1 MNARNQLLVVLTALM
16 VVSSGGAMVAA
27 ATGGD
32 TVEQGDNVSE
42 DEYEGTD
49 IESADESVAES
60 QDRSETATGLEDNA
74 SDDGELEPDT
84 DSDGNQAAYVT
95 FNDQAIDNDT
105 VVVENATLASGG
117 FVAIHDSSLLVGN
130 VVDSVIGSSTYL
142 EAGTH
147 ENIEITL
154 DEPLEEDE
162 TLIAMPHRDTNDNE
176 TYDFVETDGQAD
188 GPYLT
193 ADNEPVTDDAEITVD
208 GVADEAPVDEEPVDN
223 ETDELP
229 VEEEPVDEEPVDN
242 ETDEEPVDEEPVDNE
257 TDELPVEEEPVDEEP
272 VDNETDEEPVDEEP
286 LDNETDDEP
295 VVEEPVEEE
304 PVEDEP
310 MDQLPIDAD
319 NRPVFVTVENLTVE
333 DLNAENTSVYVLVV
347 GDDIDT
353 DDLPDEIDNITEEPI
368 VDDTD
373 DELLDNETDDED
385 EVPVDDDTDDEPLDN
400 ETDDEDEVP
409 VDDDTDD
416 NGLFGDETDNETDDD
431 DAADDVT
438 AEAFEVSDL
447 EAPESATVGENI
459 TVTATVENPSDEER
473 TESVQFRLEGDLVA
487 EQNVTLDSGESD
499 DVEFEVETS
508 ALQAG
513 SYIHM
518 ILTDEA
524 GEVAIL
530 ELIDEIDTDEDVDSI
545 DDETDDELNETD
557 NLDDTDEIDDDNE
570 TNDTDDGLTA

>member
-208 GVADEAPVDEEPVDN
+208 GVAGEAPVDEEPVDN

-310 MDQLPIDAD
+310 MDQLPVDAD

-333 DLNAENTSVYVLVV
+333 DLNAENTSVYVLVM

-557 NLDDTDEIDDDNE
+557 DLDDTDEIDDDNE

>member
-1 MNARNQLLVVLTALM
+1 MPSRATMNARNQLLVVLTALM

-242 ETDEEPVDEEPVDNE
+242 ETDEEPVDEEP
-257 TDELPVEEEPVDEEP
+257 
-272 VDNETDEEPVDEEP
+272 

-310 MDQLPIDAD
+310 MDQLPVDAD

-333 DLNAENTSVYVLVV
+333 DLNAENTSVYVLVM

-557 NLDDTDEIDDDNE
+557 DLDDTDEIDDDNE